1 MELHTDQ
8 YCLFE
13 CVHFWLFPLV
23 CLPGCCVNLVLNC
36 QVKEINAAL
45 ERKVREEVM
54 KVLDQRENEYLPQVI
69 LDTMEVSM
77 KVADLSG
84 EPANVQKFD
93 SCHGNTR
100 IVSEEGRTLSE
111 KTAALLLLSSHLELC
126 WCLVV
131 SCVQCLSSVGFKK
144 CRSSYLAPT

>member
-77 KVADLSG
+77 KVA
-84 EPANVQKFD
+84 A
-93 SCHGNTR
+93 C
-100 IVSEEGRTLSE
+100 
-111 KTAALLLLSSHLELC
+111 LESLEMSRN
-126 WCLVV
+126 LIAVMEIP
-131 SCVQCLSSVGFKK
+131 G
-144 CRSSYLAPT
+144 